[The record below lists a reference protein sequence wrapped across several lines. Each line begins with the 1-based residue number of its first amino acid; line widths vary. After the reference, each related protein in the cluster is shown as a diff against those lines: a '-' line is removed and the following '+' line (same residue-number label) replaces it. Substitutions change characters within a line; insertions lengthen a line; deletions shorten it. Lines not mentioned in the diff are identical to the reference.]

1 MWLWLWLLVVLL
13 GASEACCFPV
23 ISVCCVGVCFG
34 CVLGVKIRRLDV
46 SERVVGRLEG
56 REWGI
61 LGLVWVFDGY
71 DWVRFC
77 GWEH

>member
-1 MWLWLWLLVVLL
+1 MCW
-13 GASEACCFPV
+13 
-23 ISVCCVGVCFG
+23 
-34 CVLGVKIRRLDV
+34 GVKIRRLDV